1 MNPKMIELFR
11 RLVVHFGGQDKTAL
25 ALQVNQ
31 STVSGWTRGKH
42 AMSAETAI
50 LAQHKTNGLFVA
62 SQLRPSL
69 SDLAPTL
76 NETIRPASA
85 IGQSADGAGVS
96 SSIPKASP

>member
-1 MNPKMIELFR
+1 MNQKMIELFK

-50 LAQHKTNGLFVA
+50 LAQRLTDGLFVA
-62 SQLRPSL
+62 AELRPSL
-69 SDLAPTL
+69 SDPAPTL
-76 NETIRPASA
+76 NEKIRPTAA
-85 IGQSADGAGVS
+85 VGQSADGAVISYS
-96 SSIPKASP
+96 SQQASP